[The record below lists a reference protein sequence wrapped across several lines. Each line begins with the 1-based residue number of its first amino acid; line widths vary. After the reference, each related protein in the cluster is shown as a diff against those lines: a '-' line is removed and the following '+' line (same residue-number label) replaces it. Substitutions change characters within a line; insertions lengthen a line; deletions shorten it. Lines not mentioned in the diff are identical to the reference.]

1 MSSLYSNQSDQ
12 NPTNLNRLDSSKIRL
27 PKLHQAAKSGNV
39 MKIDKELRKSPA
51 DTVDAIGR
59 TAIHIAC
66 LHNKVTSSFF
76 PLKCQSEPSLVALV
90 QFSNRVISSINS

>member
-66 LHNKVTSSFF
+66 LHNKVTSPNFLTQM
-76 PLKCQSEPSLVALV
+76 PVRTISEWHLVAPV
-90 QFSNRVISSINS
+90 QFSK

>member
-12 NPTNLNRLDSSKIRL
+12 NPTNSLNRLDSSKIRL

-39 MKIDKELRKSPA
+39 MKIDKELRKCPA

-66 LHNKVTSSFF
+66 LHNKVSRSFPESKVGTQQSS
-76 PLKCQSEPSLVALV
+76 L
-90 QFSNRVISSINS
+90 INGR

>member
-12 NPTNLNRLDSSKIRL
+12 NPTNSLNRLDSSKIRL
-27 PKLHQAAKSGNV
+27 PKLHQAAKRGNV
-39 MKIDKELRKSPA
+39 MKIDKELRKCPA

-66 LHNKVTSSFF
+66 LHNKV
-76 PLKCQSEPSLVALV
+76 
-90 QFSNRVISSINS
+90 RRD

>member
-27 PKLHQAAKSGNV
+27 PKLHQAAKSWNV
-39 MKIDKELRKSPA
+39 MKIDKELRKCPA
-51 DTVDAIGR
+51 DTTDAIGR

-66 LHNKVTSSFF
+66 LHNKVS
-76 PLKCQSEPSLVALV
+76 
-90 QFSNRVISSINS
+90 R